1 MYRNQKIILLHS
13 EEEGK
18 VPENLELGELAV
30 NCAKDNE
37 FICLKNTDNQMIKI
51 APNGGGTGKSNK
63 NNPFKLVQGFNKA
76 IVTETNNSNINDTL
90 TLGYCMQNNSGFSFA
105 FGWNQIDLVPI
116 SINGKHLKLNRN
128 TSQPV
133 CEGYYD
139 GAIIV
144 DKDGNHISDL
154 VSYNYEND
162 GYILDIEVS
171 NEFDF
176 QNGPKFMLLKSND
189 GGSYNFN
196 FGINNHLKGSILGVF
211 GINNYASGTN
221 NYVFGNTNIGNGN
234 HNIICGKNNKTE
246 GNFNILQGEKNR
258 TNGRNNL
265 IIGTNNDIVGNN
277 GIYAGQFLEGN
288 GHVSSV
294 FGMCNDAS
302 NSYILAVGNGYPI
315 SESEFKRHNSLS
327 INTNGEIMIQ
337 EDITKVV
344 NSEIKYPPMISLQ
357 SLVTRIK
364 TLEEEVNRLKNK

>member
-1 MYRNQKIILLHS
+1 
-13 EEEGK
+13 
-18 VPENLELGELAV
+18 
-30 NCAKDNE
+30 
-37 FICLKNTDNQMIKI
+37 
-51 APNGGGTGKSNK
+51 
-63 NNPFKLVQGFNKA
+63 
-76 IVTETNNSNINDTL
+76 
-90 TLGYCMQNNSGFSFA
+90 
-105 FGWNQIDLVPI
+105 
-116 SINGKHLKLNRN
+116 
-128 TSQPV
+128 
-133 CEGYYD
+133 
-139 GAIIV
+139 
-144 DKDGNHISDL
+144 
-154 VSYNYEND
+154 
-162 GYILDIEVS
+162 
-171 NEFDF
+171 
-176 QNGPKFMLLKSND
+176 MLLKSND

-234 HNIICGKNNKTE
+234 FNIICGKNNKTE

-288 GHVSSV
+288 GYASSV

-315 SESEFKRHNSLS
+315 SESQFKRHNSLS

-344 NSEIKYPPMISLQ
+344 NNEIKYPPMISLQ
-357 SLVTRIK
+357 SLITRIK
-364 TLEEEVNRLKNK
+364 ALEEEVKQLKNK